1 MGFAKKMRRGASK
14 PFRVGVAGPADR
26 GLLMK
31 YALICGIGNSLRV
44 LKGRAGLALNT
55 LTGETPEDVVRGVG
69 EAQAADPA
77 LGMSGIH
84 FFTFGSLAKSAN
96 WAKQFQA

>member
-1 MGFAKKMRRGASK
+1 
-14 PFRVGVAGPADR
+14 
-26 GLLMK
+26 MK

-44 LKGRAGLALNT
+44 LKGRANLALNT

-69 EAQAADPA
+69 EAQDADPSLNIA
-77 LGMSGIH
+77 GIH

>member
-1 MGFAKKMRRGASK
+1 MWCDWSNSTAVSRQAC
-14 PFRVGVAGPADR
+14 
-26 GLLMK
+26 
-31 YALICGIGNSLRV
+31 ISLRV
-44 LKGRAGLALNT
+44 LKGRSNLAMNT

-69 EAQAADPA
+69 EAQAADPS
-77 LGMSGIH
+77 LNMSGIH